1 MAGLKSSAWVTISA
15 VTACLWV
22 SRRTGGPGLAPDAA
36 LAQGVREF
44 TGREFR
50 WD

>member
-1 MAGLKSSAWVTISA
+1 MAGLKPQAWVTISA

-22 SRRTGGPGLAPDAA
+22 SRRAGGPGLAPDAA

-44 TGREFR
+44 TEREFGG
-50 WD
+50 D